1 MGRGVGLGG
10 YRGLEVMKRAFI
22 LFLMLLPIQALAVNV
37 PVTYAVRNSVGETIM
52 YAPTTTYTKTLTVAN
67 PELPFVTNSM
77 EITTAAVVAD
87 KLQRLGFRPD
97 DPRVG
102 LTIDAI
108 QKEAISTATGAA
120 GAGFTGAAVAVLT
133 GAALGTPVGWGV
145 IGASA
150 LVGLVGYGIQKLVT
164 GGLDW
169 LFNSDGTVSI
179 GSGGEPALIE
189 GASVFYTGHANCAG
203 QAWGSTPV
211 AVGLGCAAL
220 SEATWGSG
228 GPDYSVISCDS
239 SICNMVRGA
248 PYYLEFTIP
257 IYSSTAPA
265 GSSCPSG
272 TYAPGAGGCI
282 SSSGTTVSSSPGVA
296 IAAMPD
302 SERVLPVTDKAISS
316 LIDALWRSAYARDSS
331 IMPPQSIGESDV
343 SAIRANNPAVSPVGD
358 NLGSAP
364 GSFSPTVSP
373 INPSPSAPGASVN
386 PGTGGLVGPGI
397 PSPSAPAPTAATPRV
412 DLGVDP
418 NIGAPS
424 LEATPTAQQILNP
437 ILNLFPDLKS
447 FVVPSHASVCPAP
460 SMSLFDKSLV
470 LDGHCTLL
478 ETVRP
483 TLYAVMAFVWV
494 VIGLFIIL
502 AA

>member
-1 MGRGVGLGG
+1 MRRVLI
-10 YRGLEVMKRAFI
+10 FC
-22 LFLMLLPIQALAVNV
+22 LMFLPIQSWAATL
-37 PVTYAVRNSVGETIM
+37 PVTYAVRNSVGEVIM

-77 EITTAAVVAD
+77 EITTAAVVSD
-87 KLQRLGFRPD
+87 KLQRIGFRPD

-120 GAGFTGAAVAVLT
+120 GAGFTGAAIVVLT

-150 LVGLVGYGIQKLVT
+150 LVGVLGYGIQKLVT

-169 LFNSDGTVSI
+169 LFNSDGTVTLTGTSPDLPAFTSGFRGPKTGTI
-179 GSGGEPALIE
+179 YTSLSGACSTAESYSTDSGGCSPWTVYWVPA
-189 GASVFYTGHANCAG
+189 
-203 QAWGSTPV
+203 PD
-211 AVGLGCAAL
+211 GL
-220 SEATWGSG
+220 
-228 GPDYSVISCDS
+228 SCDK
-239 SICNMVRGA
+239 GG
-248 PYYLEFTIP
+248 
-257 IYSSTAPA
+257 YSASCSLDQPPPSWGNSGRMA
-265 GSSCPSG
+265 GVDQEPDFSWQG
-272 TYAPGAGGCI
+272 TSDTTLPVKDSVAG
-282 SSSGTTVSSSPGVA
+282 
-296 IAAMPD
+296 MPD
-302 SERVLPVTDKAISS
+302 SERVLPVTDR
-316 LIDALWRSAYARDSS
+316 LIADLTNANWRSAYARDPS
-331 IMPPQSIGESDV
+331 ILPPSAISDTDV
-343 SAIRANNPAVSPVGD
+343 SGVRAQNPSVSPRGD
-358 NLGSAP
+358 NLTSSP
-364 GSFSPTVSP
+364 GSFSPTSSPTSPVST
-373 INPSPSAPGASVN
+373 APGASVN

-397 PSPSAPAPTAATPRV
+397 PSPSAPAPTASTPKV

-418 NIGAPS
+418 NIGAPG

-447 FVVPSHASVCPAP
+447 FVVPAHSAVCPMP
-460 SMSLFDKSLV
+460 SMTLFGNSLV
-470 LDGHCTLL
+470 LDGHCALL